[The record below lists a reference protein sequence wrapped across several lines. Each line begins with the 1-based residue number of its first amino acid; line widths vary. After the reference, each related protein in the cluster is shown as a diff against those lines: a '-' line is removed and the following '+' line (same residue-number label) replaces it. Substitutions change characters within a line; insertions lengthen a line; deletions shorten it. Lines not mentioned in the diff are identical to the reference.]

1 CIAAH
6 LRVAGWCVHEVRTGE
21 AAVSLLEA
29 GKKIDVVFT
38 DIRLA
43 GSMSGWEVGA
53 KFRKALPQIPIIYTS
68 GEALR
73 AERAVAK
80 SLFIAK
86 PYEPDAIVDACR
98 TYLRATGANHEVVPG
113 CNIQD
118 RGGVSLAG
126 YSVGDCR
133 LAK

>member
-1 CIAAH
+1 MGGTPVVLVVEDEWLLRNCIAAH

-21 AAVSLLEA
+21 AALSLLEA

-86 PYEPDAIVDACR
+86 PYEPDTIADACR
-98 TYLRATGANHEVVPG
+98 TYLRQG
-113 CNIQD
+113 CQ
-118 RGGVSLAG
+118 S
-126 YSVGDCR
+126 
-133 LAK
+133 